1 MRRFKYIFLIA
12 FSTLFTFCTSNTIL
26 EKPEDLLTKDEMVNI
41 LTDILIAN
49 GATRYNNID
58 MKRDVNY
65 FPLVYD
71 KHKIDSTQFKNSSRY
86 YASKIDDYDEILIQV
101 QKNLNDLKEIYEKEL
116 LEKDSLLRN
125 KIPEKNRTIKTD

>member
-58 MKRDVNY
+58 MERDVNY

>member
-1 MRRFKYIFLIA
+1 MKRFKYIFLIA

-49 GATRYNNID
+49 GATRYNNIE
-58 MKRDVNY
+58 MERDVNY

>member
-49 GATRYNNID
+49 GTTRYNNID
-58 MKRDVNY
+58 MERDVNY